1 MNCPKCTTLITKQ
14 GRFCAACGNDFG
26 EELYERLE
34 YYFGLK
40 EEFKRVAA
48 LQNNLASGLKDLL
61 RRIETYE
68 AILNRDLAEAVVEPA
83 EMQPEVPEPGPIEIT
98 PSGIPV
104 SVAKSMEPEDVEP
117 EPRPVSSRPV
127 YTHTPE
133 SRRDSTEFEIH
144 MGQKWLLIVGILTMV
159 FGVGYFLKYSFEQGW
174 VGPAGRVAMAYLWG
188 IVFLV
193 VGDRFRAKNLERFGL
208 PLIGGGIAVLYFSTF
223 AAFQLYHL
231 FDQTAS
237 FSIMVMITVLACTLA
252 VYYDTKWLAVMGLIG
267 GFLTP
272 VLLSTGQDNQ
282 IALMTYM
289 TILNLGLLGV
299 AFYKKWDL
307 LNTLGFIFTYL
318 LYTAWYAQH
327 YQDSKFWPAILFLN
341 VFYFIYTFVPFAYE
355 VRKSEKPEG
364 IGLVL
369 MGINAFI
376 AFGYGY
382 AMIKGLYA
390 VAWVSIITVLYA
402 CMFLSLAT
410 YLYRKGMQSLDVFV
424 IFMAEAMVFLII
436 TVPVLFSGHWI
447 TIFWAAQALG
457 LLWMAVKLKRNS
469 LVTGAYGLL
478 GIAVL
483 KFLLHDYT
491 VLFHFTIAHGFAISG
506 GYTYLITERYATT
519 IVVLL
524 ALYFAGVMAKR
535 ASLAILWPDRG
546 DAYVIFPLLAIV
558 LFIAL
563 NVEVVSFA
571 FDYLSQIQLSTLS
584 VLWMLFAFGV
594 IWQATRSGRHIA
606 ARAAYALIGLAL
618 IKFVFY
624 DYGSVFHFSGEAFAF
639 QAAGLVIERF
649 TITVIVLAALY
660 AAALR
665 ARGASLSEFV
675 ADHGDSSLLFSVFG
689 GLVFTVLNAEV
700 STFFYDF
707 LPQARFAAISVL
719 WTLFSVVLMLIGF
732 RKNNAVVRKI
742 SFGLFL
748 IVVLKVFLLD
758 MSNFSTPY
766 RIISFI
772 ILGLMLVG
780 TSYLYYRYKD
790 RIITALAD
798 EEKANMQG

>member
-1 MNCPKCTTLITKQ
+1 MNCPKCTTLVTKP

-26 EELYERLE
+26 EELSERIE

-40 EEFKRVAA
+40 EEFKSVAA

-68 AILNRDLAEAVVEPA
+68 GLLDRDLAESVVKAA
-83 EMQPEVPEPGPIEIT
+83 EIQPPEVHESEPT
-98 PSGIPV
+98 TLSPSGMPV
-104 SVAKSMEPEDVEP
+104 SVAKGVEPGDTEPESQ
-117 EPRPVSSRPV
+117 PVSPRPV
-127 YTHTPE
+127 YTHAPG
-133 SRRDSTEFEIH
+133 SKRGSTEFEIH
-144 MGQKWLLIVGILTMV
+144 VGQKWLLIVGILTMV

-188 IVFLV
+188 IAFLV

-237 FSIMVMITVLACTLA
+237 FSIMVLITVLACTLA

-289 TILNLGLLGV
+289 TVLNLGLLGV

-307 LNTLGFIFTYL
+307 LNTLGLIFTYL
-318 LYTAWYAQH
+318 LYSAWHVQH

-341 VFYFIYTFVPFAYE
+341 VFYLIYTFVPFTYQ
-355 VRKSEKPEG
+355 VRKGGRSDERE
-364 IGLVL
+364 LVL

-376 AFGYGY
+376 AFGYGFF
-382 AMIKGLYA
+382 MIRGLYG
-390 VAWVSIITVLYA
+390 VAWVSVITIFYA
-402 CMFLSLAT
+402 SVFLSMAT
-410 YLYRKGMQSLDVFV
+410 YLSRKGMQSLDVFV
-424 IFMAEAMVFLII
+424 VLLAKSMLFLII
-436 TVPVLFSGHWI
+436 TIPVLFSGHWI
-447 TIFWAAQALG
+447 TVFWSAQG
-457 LLWMAVKLKRNS
+457 LVLVWMAVKLERRS
-469 LVTGAYGLL
+469 LAAGGYALL
-478 GIAVL
+478 LVSVL
-483 KFLLHDYT
+483 KFLLHDYSE
-491 VLFHFTIAHGFAISG
+491 VFHVNVDYWFAIRG
-506 GYTYLITERYATT
+506 GYAYLILERLMTT
-519 IVVLL
+519 AFLL
-524 ALYFAGVMAKR
+524 ITTAAAGIFAKR
-535 ASLAILWPDRG
+535 APGNVRVSESGDVSL
-546 DAYVIFPLLAIV
+546 IFLAFGIV

-563 NVEVVSFA
+563 TIETSSF
-571 FDYLSQIQLSTLS
+571 
-584 VLWMLFAFGV
+584 
-594 IWQATRSGRHIA
+594 
-606 ARAAYALIGLAL
+606 
-618 IKFVFY
+618 FY
-624 DYGSVFHFSGEAFAF
+624 DY
-639 QAAGLVIERF
+639 
-649 TITVIVLAALY
+649 
-660 AAALR
+660 
-665 ARGASLSEFV
+665 
-675 ADHGDSSLLFSVFG
+675 LL
-689 GLVFTVLNAEV
+689 
-700 STFFYDF
+700 
-707 LPQARFAAISVL
+707 QARFAATSVL

-732 RKNNAVVRKI
+732 RMNSAAVRKI

-748 IVVLKVFLLD
+748 FVALKVFLFD

-772 ILGLMLVG
+772 ILGLVLVC

-798 EEKANMQG
+798 DEKAKTQG